1 MNDESESEKSP
12 RERRRGEAGPLTSEG
27 LAAIVGGV
35 HSFLQALARVA
46 PFHAGDI
53 EVRDWAVL
61 SKLSA
66 AGLAV
71 KKLGNSFG
79 LDKHDRER
87 LLLRLEERGWVR
99 YERKVVQL
107 TDAGRAALADLNGKL
122 AALLE
127 RQGSRINVHK
137 LVRGLRKVEQLTEPA
152 GSAPAQ
158 DDDS

>member
-1 MNDESESEKSP
+1 MNDESGSEKPS
-12 RERRRGEAGPLTSEG
+12 RERKRGEAGPLTSEG

-35 HSFLQALARVA
+35 HSLLQAISRVA
-46 PFHAGDI
+46 PFDAG
-53 EVRDWAVL
+53 EVQVKDWAVL

-79 LDKHDRER
+79 LDKNERER

-99 YERKVVQL
+99 YERKIVQL

-122 AALLE
+122 APLLE
-127 RQGSRINVHK
+127 HASHINVRK
-137 LVRGLRKVEQLTEPA
+137 LVRGLRKVEQATEPS
-152 GSAPAQ
+152 GSTSPE